1 MHCDWKHAFSA
12 PLVCLAHGLILDW
25 LSAESNL
32 AQPCHVLLFDSLLLS
47 QFTPIPT
54 VLRTCI
60 LGLYP
65 APNIRSL
72 IQWDANINLKFFR
85 SYRCS
90 AQTILEEKACLSLRV
105 FWGDKNLR
113 RNCILY
119 PENSKSISR
128 YILDTCPLTI
138 KTTLSLHQLLHN
150 FSRLNQ
156 LVTVEERGR
165 ISIIHQTRTSCK
177 TPTLFLH
184 PFNCWLTNVDKH
196 SGKPSASPWVSLPL
210 CHQLSQWACPVKLT
224 LKDNKTWFHEMWSF
238 FFLIPAPL
246 AGFLA
251 LGNFWV
257 STLSS

>member
-1 MHCDWKHAFSA
+1 MKT
-12 PLVCLAHGLILDW
+12 CLLCSFGLPSPWPHIGLIICR
-25 LSAESNL
+25 E
-32 AQPCHVLLFDSLLLS
+32 QPCSTMPCAIIRLSLALPVHTNPYCPADLHS
-47 QFTPIPT
+47 WT
-54 VLRTCI
+54 
-60 LGLYP
+60 LYP

-72 IQWDANINLKFFR
+72 IQWDANIKVFQVIQMLISDHFGRESQPLTK
-85 SYRCS
+85 S
-90 AQTILEEKACLSLRV
+90 ILG
-105 FWGDKNLR
+105 GDKNLR

-119 PENSKSISR
+119 PENSKSISG
-128 YILDTCPLTI
+128 YVLDTFPLTV

-224 LKDNKTWFHEMWSF
+224 LKDNKM
-238 FFLIPAPL
+238 
-246 AGFLA
+246 
-251 LGNFWV
+251 
-257 STLSS
+257 

>member
-1 MHCDWKHAFSA
+1 MKT
-12 PLVCLAHGLILDW
+12 CLLCSFGLPSPWPHIGLIICR
-25 LSAESNL
+25 E
-32 AQPCHVLLFDSLLLS
+32 QPCSTMPCAIIRLSLALPVHTDPYCPADLHS
-47 QFTPIPT
+47 WT
-54 VLRTCI
+54 
-60 LGLYP
+60 LYP

-90 AQTILEEKACLSLRV
+90 AQTILEKKACFSLRV